1 MALAR
6 PLWTTIEEAHLSLRS
21 REQIG
26 CSHPSSILGLGA
38 DQGRFRS
45 TPVIRLLKQDGGV
58 IGQSGHWSFPP
69 FECFSTAC
77 FGEIE

>member
-6 PLWTTIEEAHLSLRS
+6 PLWTRIEDASLGLPS

-26 CSHPSSILGLGA
+26 CSRPSSILGFGA

-45 TPVIRLLKQDGGV
+45 TPVIRLLKQDGG
-58 IGQSGHWSFPP
+58 
-69 FECFSTAC
+69 
-77 FGEIE
+77 